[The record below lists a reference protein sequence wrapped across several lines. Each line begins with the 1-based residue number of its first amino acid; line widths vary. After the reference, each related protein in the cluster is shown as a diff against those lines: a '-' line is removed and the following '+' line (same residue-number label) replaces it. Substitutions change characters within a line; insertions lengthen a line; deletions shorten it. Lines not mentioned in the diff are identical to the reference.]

1 MVITKRNHVWY
12 QAPLFMILIVLL
24 LISGSSRH
32 VVADTKDAYKNIE
45 VFSDVLRKI
54 EKNYVE
60 ETHANELIYGAIR
73 GMVETLDPHSSFITP
88 EDYKEL
94 MIETKGSFPGVGIV
108 ITMKDRAL
116 TVVSPIEGTPAYKA
130 GIKAGDEI
138 IMIEDK
144 ATKDL
149 TIREAVKLIRG
160 PKGTKVKLT
169 VQRKGLEKPIDFVIT
184 RDEIPIKSVRS
195 FYLPFDLGYI
205 RISNFQS
212 NTGQDLVKALREME
226 SKKELQ
232 GLVLD
237 LRNNPGGLLSQAVRV
252 ADEFL
257 DAGLIVSIKSRDKKE
272 QKSVAHKN
280 KESRTYPMVAL
291 VNGGSASASEIVAGA
306 LQDNKRDLILGS
318 TTFGKG
324 SVQTLFPLTDGSGLR
339 LTTALYYTPKG
350 RSIQA
355 SGIEPDIEVAFV
367 PPAEKPTVKKGPVIR
382 ERDLEGHLESE
393 TLEAEEEQEGD
404 ISADEKE
411 DIQER
416 IANDNQL
423 NRAVQIL
430 RSWSIFSSMVN
441 GPAQE

>member
-1 MVITKRNHVWY
+1 MATTKRNHIWY
-12 QAPLFMILIVLL
+12 QAPLFMVLIVLL

-45 VFSDVLRKI
+45 VFTDVLRKI

-60 ETHANELIYGAIR
+60 ETHADELIYGAIK

-108 ITMKDRAL
+108 ITMKDKAL

-130 GIKAGDEI
+130 GMKAGDVI

-195 FYLPFDLGYI
+195 FFLPFDLGYI

-212 NTGQDLVKALREME
+212 NTGQDLANALSEME
-226 SKKELQ
+226 SKKELE

-237 LRNNPGGLLSQAVRV
+237 LRNNPGGLLSQAVKV

-257 DAGLIVSIKSRDKKE
+257 DEGLIVSIKSRDNKE
-272 QKSVAHKN
+272 QTSVAHRN
-280 KESRTYPMVAL
+280 KESRTYPMVVL
-291 VNGGSASASEIVAGA
+291 VNEGSASASEIVAGA
-306 LQDNKRDLILGS
+306 LQDNRRALILGT

-367 PPAEKPTVKKGPVIR
+367 PPAEEPTVQKGSVIR

-393 TLEAEEEQEGD
+393 RPEAEAEEEGD
-404 ISADEKE
+404 ISVAERE
-411 DIQER
+411 DMQAR
-416 IANDNQL
+416 LASDNQL

-430 RSWSIFSSMVN
+430 RSWNIFSSMVN
-441 GPAQE
+441 GTAQE